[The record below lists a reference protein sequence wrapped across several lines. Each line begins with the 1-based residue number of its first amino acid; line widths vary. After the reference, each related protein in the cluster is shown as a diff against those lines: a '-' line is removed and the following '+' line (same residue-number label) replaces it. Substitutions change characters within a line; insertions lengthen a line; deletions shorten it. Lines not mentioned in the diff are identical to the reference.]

1 MAKKIVLELTPKQME
16 SLKRMVTY
24 LSDSEGTHFEEF
36 TSEGGN
42 KKDHI
47 FFHTQNVDKA
57 LKKNNK

>member
-1 MAKKIVLELTPKQME
+1 MAKEINIKLTPAQYD
-16 SLKRMVTY
+16 SLRRVICY
-24 LSDSEGTHFEEF
+24 LSDSEETHFEEF